1 MIAALLA
8 FCALLIG
15 AGVWLR
21 ASLSA
26 SFSQGDAYGRALAAA
41 QAAVVLTQQNAALE
55 VIRRR
60 AEQEAAVLE
69 IERDGL
75 QEKFDDLEKALVS
88 TSGSSDGARARFDV
102 GVVRALDAIGRS
114 GADARSP

>member
-1 MIAALLA
+1 VIAALLA

-41 QAAVVLTQQNAALE
+41 QAAVVMAQQNAAALE
-55 VIRRR
+55 
-60 AEQEAAVLE
+60 A
-69 IERDGL
+69 ERDGL

-88 TSGSSDGARARFDV
+88 TSGSSDSARARFDV
-102 GVVRALDAIGRS
+102 GVVRALEAIGRA